1 MPQTVRLYVG
11 RMRGH
16 VPLDS
21 DHARLVA
28 PHDLPS
34 DSTDGVPCVLE
45 VDWEDALAVCADVT
59 LLDSLPV
66 EVVHVENTSDL

>member
-16 VPLDS
+16 VPQDS
-21 DHARLVA
+21 T
-28 PHDLPS
+28 S
-34 DSTDGVPCVLE
+34 DSTNGVPCVLE

-59 LLDSLPV
+59 LLDGLPV
-66 EVVHVENTSDL
+66 EVVHVENGSDL